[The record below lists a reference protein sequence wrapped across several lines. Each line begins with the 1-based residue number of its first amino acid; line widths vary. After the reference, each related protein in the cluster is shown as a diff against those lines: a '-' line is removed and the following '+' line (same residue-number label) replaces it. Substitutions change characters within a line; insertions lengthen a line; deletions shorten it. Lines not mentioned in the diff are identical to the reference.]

1 MAEIK
6 FFIVYLTFSLHVCVC
21 VCVCFVFC
29 LFVYL
34 KCYAK
39 LLAMAEEKHGVVS
52 QLIGHLC
59 LHARRHG
66 AGDIIKLVPGIVQ
79 SLIFGP
85 TRSKTYR

>member
-1 MAEIK
+1 
-6 FFIVYLTFSLHVCVC
+6 
-21 VCVCFVFC
+21 
-29 LFVYL
+29 
-34 KCYAK
+34 
-39 LLAMAEEKHGVVS
+39 MAEEKHGVVS